1 ARQCSTL
8 YPRQAPLTY
17 LLASRRTSDGAV
29 MKMDN
34 LLRRADVIK
43 ALRNIGDLSVGELKQ
58 TGSDLKGLAKDVPN
72 VQRERKVGGSEDSE
86 GRARSIFA
94 ECKLEGRRYDRDVGS
109 RVAGRCVAI
118 YDESSRKNWRLG

>member
-1 ARQCSTL
+1 MLHFVAPFVTPFRASGPGSVAPRT
-8 YPRQAPLTY
+8 PRQAPLTY

-58 TGSDLKGLAKDVPN
+58 TGSDLKWLAKDVPTI
-72 VQRERKVGGSEDSE
+72 QR
-86 GRARSIFA
+86 
-94 ECKLEGRRYDRDVGS
+94 
-109 RVAGRCVAI
+109 
-118 YDESSRKNWRLG
+118 